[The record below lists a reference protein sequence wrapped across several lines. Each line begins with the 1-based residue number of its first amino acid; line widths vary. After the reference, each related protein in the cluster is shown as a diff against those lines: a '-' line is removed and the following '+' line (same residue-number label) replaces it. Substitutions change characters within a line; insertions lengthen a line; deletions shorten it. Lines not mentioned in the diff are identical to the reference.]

1 MSEQKK
7 SATALAEEQI
17 LAKWDNENSF
27 QKSVEQ
33 RKGADYFAF
42 NDGPPF
48 ANGLPHFGHSLVTA
62 IKDSMLRYK
71 TMRGYYVPRRNGW
84 DCHGL
89 PVEYDVEKEFG
100 VSGKKQ
106 ILELGLEKFNAACRE
121 SIFRYKAD
129 WEEFLARIGRWSD
142 YQNYYATVDSDYTE
156 SVWWVLARIHEKGLL
171 YRGLKSTP
179 YCPRCE
185 TPLSNFELNE
195 GYRDNVP
202 DPSVFALFPLKDDS
216 HTKLLAW
223 TTTPWTLPANA
234 ALAVDSKAD

>member
-1 MSEQKK
+1 MVMSEEKK
-7 SATALAEEQI
+7 SRLAQLEEATLKLWEREKTFEVSVANR
-17 LAKWDNENSF
+17 KNS
-27 QKSVEQ
+27 E
-33 RKGADYFAF
+33 YFSF

-71 TMRGYYVPRRNGW
+71 TMRGYYVPRRVGW

-89 PVEYDVEKEFG
+89 PVEYDIEKEFG

-121 SIFRYKAD
+121 SIFRYKGQ
-129 WEEFLARIGRWSD
+129 WEEFLGRFGRWSD
-142 YQNYYATVDSDYTE
+142 YENYYATVDRDYTE
-156 SVWWVLARIHEKGLL
+156 SVWWVLRQIHDKGLL
-171 YRGLKSTP
+171 YQGLKSTP

-195 GYRDNVP
+195 GYKDNVP
-202 DPSVFALFPLKDDS
+202 DPSVFAARAVRSGFK
-216 HTKLLAW
+216 
-223 TTTPWTLPANA
+223 
-234 ALAVDSKAD
+234 ALIQ